1 VRVEFIGVRRFLRR
15 HLTPEQRRV
24 IKFLVV
30 GTSGVPVNL
39 GVVWLCTVLL
49 SPALFSDLR
58 AWAAGT
64 FGVPTLTDTGVRDI
78 VAYGLGIVVSIFTN
92 YVLNNSWT
100 WGDRVAGGEAGTFAH
115 RLLKFYLVSSVAA
128 VVQLGTSSV
137 VSAAVRGNEFF
148 NASIS
153 GDYRVYHAVAPMV
166 GILAGL
172 AINFV
177 VNNLWTFRKK
187 KEG

>member
-1 VRVEFIGVRRFLRR
+1 MEFIGVRRFLRA
-15 HLTPEQRRV
+15 HLTFEQRRV

-39 GVVWLCTVLL
+39 GVVWLCTVMLA
-49 SPALFSDLR
+49 PALFAGLR
-58 AWAAGT
+58 GWAADA
-64 FGVPTLTDTGVRDI
+64 FGVPALTETGVRDI

-92 YVLNNSWT
+92 YLLNNSWT
-100 WGDRVAGGEAGTFAH
+100 WGDRVAGSGAGSFFH
-115 RLLKFYLVSSVAA
+115 RLAKFYLVSSVAA

-153 GDYRVYHAVAPMV
+153 GDYRVYHAFAPMM

-187 KEG
+187 KED

>member
-1 VRVEFIGVRRFLRR
+1 MEFIGVRRFLRS

-39 GVVWLCTVLL
+39 GMVWLGTLL
-49 SPALFSDLR
+49 LAPASFSDLKV
-58 AWAAGT
+58 WAADV

-78 VAYGLGIVVSIFTN
+78 VAYGMGILVSILTN
-92 YVLNNSWT
+92 YLLNNSWT
-100 WGDRVAGGEAGTFAH
+100 WGDRVAGGNAGSFLR
-115 RLLKFYLVSSVAA
+115 RLTKFYLVSSVAA

-148 NASIS
+148 NSSIH
-153 GDYRVYHAVAPMV
+153 GDYRVYHAVSPMI

-187 KEG
+187 AA